1 MQYVLFRN
9 LSDIQP
15 VSAPCLHPPAW
26 KVNRPAEGRRV
37 FWSGVSSPFTFGS
50 SFFPDTPFF
59 SAAEIFSATFP
70 GS

>member
-37 FWSGVSSPFTFGS
+37 FLVGSGFPVHLR
-50 SFFPDTPFF
+50 FFVLARYT
-59 SAAEIFSATFP
+59 IFL
-70 GS
+70 GG